1 MSENPTTGELF
12 VLYADTGETAV
23 RDKLV
28 EAHLGLAAYLA
39 RRFANRGQPLD
50 DLMQVAS
57 VGLLKAIERFDVTR
71 GVAFSTFAT
80 TTIVG
85 ELKRHL
91 RDRGWAVRAP
101 RRMQELYASLGAS
114 VDILSQRLGRSPSVG
129 ELAQEVGA
137 SEEEVLEALEA
148 GQAYRFAS
156 LDANPDAEQ
165 GGSGYDRLGTSER
178 GYDTVEARMA
188 VDAFLAKLP
197 EVSRK
202 IVVKR
207 FFEGMTQSEIA
218 TELGISQMQVSR
230 LLSRSVAT
238 MRAFVRSERNPDG
251 PGGTGRPGGT
261 GIGAS

>member
-1 MSENPTTGELF
+1 MPEDPTTAELF
-12 VLYADTGETAV
+12 TLYASSGDVAV

-50 DLMQVAS
+50 DLVQVAS
-57 VGLLKAIERFDVTR
+57 LGLLKAIERFDVTR

-91 RDRGWAVRAP
+91 RDLGWAVRAP

-114 VDILSQRLGRSPSVG
+114 VDLLGQRLGRSPTVG

-156 LDANPDAEQ
+156 LDGNPDAEH
-165 GGSGYDRLGTSER
+165 GGSGYDRLGMSES
-178 GYDTVEARMA
+178 GYDVVDDRIA

-202 IVVKR
+202 VVERR
-207 FFEGMTQSEIA
+207 FFGGMTQSEIA
-218 TELGISQMQVSR
+218 RDLGISQMQVSR
-230 LLSRSVAT
+230 LLSKSVAT
-238 MRAFVRSERNPDG
+238 MRAFVRSE
-251 PGGTGRPGGT
+251 GRPGGGAGPDST
-261 GIGAS
+261 GAEAT

>member
-1 MSENPTTGELF
+1 MSETPTTGELF
-12 VLYADTGETAV
+12 ERYASTGDVAV
-23 RDKLV
+23 RDQLI

-57 VGLLKAIERFDVTR
+57 LGLLKAIERFDVTR

-85 ELKRHL
+85 ELKRYL

-114 VDILSQRLGRSPSVG
+114 VDLLSQRLGHSPTVG

-156 LDANPDAEQ
+156 LDGSPDGEQ
-165 GGSGYDRLGTSER
+165 GGSVYDRVGTSDR
-178 GYDTVEARMA
+178 GYEGVEDRVT
-188 VDAFLAKLP
+188 VDAFLATLP

-202 IVVKR
+202 VVVRR
-207 FFEGMTQSEIA
+207 FFGGMTQSEIA
-218 TELGISQMQVSR
+218 SELGISQMQVSR
-230 LLSRSVAT
+230 LLSRSVAI
-238 MRAFVRSERNPDG
+238 MRAFVRSELHLDG
-251 PGGTGRPGGT
+251 SD
-261 GIGAS
+261 AEAN

>member
-1 MSENPTTGELF
+1 MSEDPTTAELF
-12 VLYADTGETAV
+12 ALYSNTGDLAV

-50 DLMQVAS
+50 DLVQVAS
-57 VGLLKAIERFDVTR
+57 LGLLKAVERFDVTR

-114 VDILSQRLGRSPSVG
+114 VDQLSQRLGHSPTVG

-148 GQAYRFAS
+148 GQAYRFAT
-156 LDANPDAEQ
+156 LDSNPDVEQ
-165 GGSGYDRLGTSER
+165 GGSGYDRIGTSER
-178 GYDTVEARMA
+178 GYDVVDDRIA

-202 IVVKR
+202 VVVRR
-207 FFEGMTQSEIA
+207 FFGGMTQSEIA
-218 TELGISQMQVSR
+218 SELGISQMQVSR

-238 MRAFVRSERNPDG
+238 MRAFVRSESRPANSGGPDS
-251 PGGTGRPGGT
+251 TGAEAT
-261 GIGAS
+261 